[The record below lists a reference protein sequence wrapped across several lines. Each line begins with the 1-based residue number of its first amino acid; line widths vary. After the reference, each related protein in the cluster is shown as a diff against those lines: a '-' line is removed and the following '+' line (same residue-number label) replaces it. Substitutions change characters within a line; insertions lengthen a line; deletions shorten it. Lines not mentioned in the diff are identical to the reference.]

1 MTTTRTIDD
10 GRSTPQRTQQIIDQ
24 FMIDQRLP
32 AEFTNMATEYF
43 LPLADHIGQRHFQQ
57 QQTQVVGINGAQGTG
72 KSTLSGLLKRLLHA
86 KQLEC
91 VVLSI
96 DDLYLTRAQRADLG
110 RDIHPLLQ
118 TRGVPGTH
126 DLALGLLLLDTL
138 KAADTHS
145 RIHIPRFD
153 KAQDDR
159 RALADWQLHAGRVDV
174 IILEGW
180 CVGARPAS
188 LSGAPINA
196 LEQQHDADGR
206 WRDYVE
212 QQLKAY
218 QRLFRHIDLLVML
231 KAPSMDSVMEWR
243 WLQEEKL
250 QEEQQREHSLPSA
263 PAAIMDKAELRRF
276 IMHYERLTRMMWQT
290 LPLHADVVFEL
301 DDAHNI
307 AAASYRHSPNATP

>member
-1 MTTTRTIDD
+1 
-10 GRSTPQRTQQIIDQ
+10 
-24 FMIDQRLP
+24 MIDQRLS

-43 LPLADHIGQRHFQQ
+43 LPLADHIAQSHLKQ

-72 KSTLSGLLKRLLHA
+72 KSTLSELLRRLLHA
-86 KQLEC
+86 RQIKC

-96 DDLYLTRAQRADLG
+96 DDLYLTRTQRADLA

-159 RALADWQLHAGRVDV
+159 RPLADWQLHAGRVDV

-188 LSGAPINA
+188 LSGAPINT
-196 LEQQHDADGR
+196 LEQRHDADGR
-206 WRDYVE
+206 WRAFVE
-212 QQLKAY
+212 QQLQAY

-231 KAPSMDSVMEWR
+231 KAPSMDSITEWR

-250 QEEQQREHSLPSA
+250 QQEKLQQEKLREEKLQEEKLREDRLAAA
-263 PAAIMDKAELRRF
+263 PATIMDKAEVRRF
-276 IMHYERLTRMMWQT
+276 IMHYERLTRMMWET
-290 LPLHADVVFEL
+290 LPQHADVLFEL

-307 AAASYRHSPNATP
+307 AAASYQHSCNATP

>member
-1 MTTTRTIDD
+1 MSKPQTT
-10 GRSTPQRTQQIIDQ
+10 QHIIEQ
-24 FMIDQRLP
+24 FMIEQRLP

-43 LPLADHIGQRHFQQ
+43 VPLADHIAQCHLQQ

-72 KSTLSGLLKRLLHA
+72 KSTLSELLKRLLHA
-86 KQLEC
+86 RQIEC

-96 DDLYLTRAQRADLG
+96 DDLYLTHAQRADLA

-126 DLALGLLLLDTL
+126 DLALGLSLLDTL

-159 RALADWQLHAGRVDV
+159 RPLADWQLHAGRVDV

-188 LSGAPINA
+188 LAGAPINA

-206 WRDYVE
+206 WRAFVE
-212 QQLKAY
+212 QQLQAY
-218 QRLFRHIDLLVML
+218 QHLFRHIDLLVML
-231 KAPSMDSVMEWR
+231 KAPSMDSIREWR

-250 QEEQQREHSLPSA
+250 QEEKPREDRLAAA
-263 PAAIMDKAELRRF
+263 PDTIMDKAELRRF
-276 IMHYERLTRMMWQT
+276 IMHYERLTRMMWET
-290 LPLHADVVFEL
+290 LPQHADVLFEL

-307 AAASYRHSPNATP
+307 AAASYRHRCNTTP

>member
-1 MTTTRTIDD
+1 MSKPQTT
-10 GRSTPQRTQQIIDQ
+10 QHIIEQ
-24 FMIDQRLP
+24 FMIDQRLS

-43 LPLADHIGQRHFQQ
+43 LPLADHIAQSHLKQ

-72 KSTLSGLLKRLLHA
+72 KSTLSELLRRLLHA
-86 KQLEC
+86 RQIKC

-96 DDLYLTRAQRADLG
+96 DDLYLTRTQRADLA

-138 KAADTHS
+138 KAADTQS

-159 RALADWQLHAGRVDV
+159 RPLADWQLHAGRVDV

-180 CVGARPAS
+180 CVGARPVS
-188 LSGAPINA
+188 LSGAPINT
-196 LEQQHDADGR
+196 LEQRHDADGR
-206 WRDYVE
+206 WRAFVE
-212 QQLKAY
+212 QQLQAY

-231 KAPSMDSVMEWR
+231 KAPSMDSIMEWR

-250 QEEQQREHSLPSA
+250 QQEKLREEKLQEEKLREDRLAAA
-263 PAAIMDKAELRRF
+263 PATIMDKAEVRRF
-276 IMHYERLTRMMWQT
+276 IMHYERLTRMMWET
-290 LPLHADVVFEL
+290 LPQHADVLFEL

-307 AAASYRHSPNATP
+307 AAASYRHSCNATP